1 MPMLPSGLPEKV
13 SSAEPLARFLN
24 SSRLF
29 NTSGRIKP
37 AAFMPRDGET
47 SVFRV
52 GTMGDDE
59 LWETGEKHLDLPKGR
74 QIHGVAFVST
84 RNVWTSGLD
93 IEAKEPP
100 PRHANI
106 IGWQTDGTALAKAR
120 NKELSARLAQQAEL
134 KKQ

>member
-1 MPMLPSGLPEKV
+1 MLPSGLPEKV
-13 SSAEPLARFLN
+13 SNEEPLARFLN

-52 GTMGDDE
+52 DTMGDDE

-106 IGWQTDGTALAKAR
+106 LGWQEGDDLMAKAR
-120 NKELSARLAQQAEL
+120 NKELSARVAQHATL
-134 KKQ
+134 TRAP